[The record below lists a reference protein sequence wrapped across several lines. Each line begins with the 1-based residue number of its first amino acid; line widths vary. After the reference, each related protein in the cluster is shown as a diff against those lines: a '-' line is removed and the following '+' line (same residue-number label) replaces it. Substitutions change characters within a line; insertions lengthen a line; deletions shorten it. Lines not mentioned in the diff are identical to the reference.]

1 MLDWMAALG
10 ISQPGF
16 VPFLL
21 KKVQYLDWAEPDT
34 PPAPEHSMVPS
45 SQDDKELLPSSQEN
59 QEPSK
64 PDASV
69 PATPTNLIR
78 MWIECVRKCHAVPLS
93 VSSPDAQPEVDAQ
106 GEPVWD
112 MGPAARMSLLGAV
125 VRCARV
131 LAWTMGQAGLVELQ
145 PFFQQPG
152 VLLTLLDVQ
161 TSSHDVL
168 LQSVDLLSLLIPDAL
183 TLHMALASP
192 YDHALQPRV
201 PARLLQVRFP
211 VVDILAKHLV
221 DRRGD
226 TSAAYVQKLHTA
238 TLLFMSSA
246 ARHGDT
252 AVILSESVPLLPA
265 LIQCL
270 SWDTEEVWGGAMA
283 GDRTEQYVDH

>member
-34 PPAPEHSMVPS
+34 PQVPEHSMVPS
-45 SQDDKELLPSSQEN
+45 NKDDKELLPSSQES

-64 PDASV
+64 PDTSA
-69 PATPTNLIR
+69 PATPTSLVK

-93 VSSPDAQPEVDAQ
+93 VSSPDAQPEADAQ

-112 MGPAARMSLLGAV
+112 MGPEARMSLLGAI

-131 LAWTMGQAGLVELQ
+131 LAWTVGQTGLVELQ

-168 LQSVDLLSLLIPDAL
+168 YQSVDLLSSLIPDVM

-201 PARLLQVRFP
+201 PARLLQVRFS

-246 ARHGDT
+246 ARYGDT

-283 GDRTEQYVDH
+283 GDRTEQYVDD